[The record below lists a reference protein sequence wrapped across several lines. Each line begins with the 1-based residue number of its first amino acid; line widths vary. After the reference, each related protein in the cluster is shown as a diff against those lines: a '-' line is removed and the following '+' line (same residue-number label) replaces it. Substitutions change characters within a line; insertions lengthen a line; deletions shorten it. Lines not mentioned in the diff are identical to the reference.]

1 MLLPSQIEAK
11 PPDDRF
17 AFLHIDLNSF
27 FASVEQQ
34 LHPEYRGKPTAVVG
48 TMADTGTII
57 AASYECKAL
66 GVKTLTKVGEARAR
80 IPDIIFVN
88 GSHSVYAKYSHDIA
102 AAIER
107 VCPVAHTPSIDEM
120 VCQLMGREGE
130 PPRARQIA
138 LAIKQAI
145 RDDVGETL
153 RCSIGMAP
161 NRYLAKIASDMQK
174 PDGLI
179 GLLPS
184 QLPRAIAHLE
194 LRDLPGVGARTEER
208 LHKKGIRSMPDL
220 LALDRPAMHKL
231 WDSVWGD
238 RLYHWLRGHATGDD
252 GAPVPN
258 ETQKSLGH
266 SHVLGPT
273 HRSAE
278 GAWAVAH
285 KLLHKAAMRLRMEH
299 FHAGTIAVTIKYSLT
314 REQANSIHLSSRPE
328 HTTQN
333 LSSRPEYAA
342 QNLSSPPEYAAQH
355 PSSRPERANQN
366 LLSRPEHGA
375 QNLSSRPERGAQHLS
390 SRPERGARSGETPVF
405 APANRKA
412 KVKKH
417 TSGITETAW
426 SMEARF
432 RPCQDTL
439 SLLEILRGV
448 WSQQPSGP
456 EHTRPF
462 FVGITMR
469 NLIPESELPQTL
481 FDEPGHRKELAETM
495 DKLNLRFGHTA
506 VHFAGMLPARDSAP
520 TRIAFTQ
527 IPVQYGVEYM

>member
-1 MLLPSQIEAK
+1 MPAPLQ
-11 PPDDRF
+11 PDTIHPTPAEDRF
-17 AFLHIDLNSF
+17 GFLHIDLNSF

-66 GVKTLTKVGEARAR
+66 GVKTLTKVGEARAK
-80 IPDIIFVN
+80 IPDIILVN
-88 GSHSVYAKYSHDIA
+88 GSHTVYSEYSHRIA
-102 AAIER
+102 AAVEN

-120 VCQLMGREGE
+120 VCQLIGREQE
-130 PPRARQIA
+130 PPHARQIA

-145 RDDVGETL
+145 KTDVGETL
-153 RCSIGMAP
+153 RCSVGMAP

-208 LHKKGIRSMPDL
+208 LNAKGIRTMPDL
-220 LALDRPAMHKL
+220 LALDRPGMHKL

-252 GAPVPN
+252 GAPIPN

-266 SHVLGPT
+266 SHVLGPE
-273 HRSAE
+273 HRSEE

-299 FHAGTIAVTIKYSLT
+299 FHAATLAVTIKYSLT
-314 REQANSIHLSSRPE
+314 REQAAALHAPNQVSSRRPNDSSSRNPHDLSSRSE
-328 HTTQN
+328 AEG
-333 LSSRPEYAA
+333 SA
-342 QNLSSPPEYAAQH
+342 
-355 PSSRPERANQN
+355 
-366 LLSRPEHGA
+366 
-375 QNLSSRPERGAQHLS
+375 
-390 SRPERGARSGETPVF
+390 F
-405 APANRKA
+405 APAQAPGSPRPSKI
-412 KVKKH
+412 KKH
-417 TSGITETAW
+417 TSGITQTAW
-426 SMEARF
+426 GMEARF

-439 SLLEILRGV
+439 SLLEVLRGI
-448 WSQQPSGP
+448 WAQRPTGP
-456 EHTRPF
+456 EHQKPF
-462 FVGITMR
+462 FVGVTLR
-469 NLIPESELPQTL
+469 NLLPETELPQTL
-481 FDEPGHRKELAETM
+481 FEEPGHRNELSATM
-495 DKLNLRFGHTA
+495 DKLNLKFGHTT
-506 VHFAGMLPARDSAP
+506 VHFARLLPPRDSAP